1 MLQKLPAQWR
11 RIPMTP
17 DEIQA
22 ATQSQLRN
30 RLQILMQ
37 ILRLGTLLSPGTD
50 EEAELI
56 RAELAKRKGE
66 GIEQ

>member
-1 MLQKLPAQWR
+1 
-11 RIPMTP
+11 MTP